1 MATSTLVQ
9 YLETTANLAA
19 GGTTTLGAG
28 ISNRRQVES
37 FLTTTAITAG
47 QWVAFDTTQTGAAK
61 VAVVVSAPSTF
72 ALGNPLVV
80 GVALE
85 SVTGTVA
92 SPQPIDIVVSGYVE
106 VAAVDN
112 AVAAAGTALVVDNT
126 AVGRAN
132 ALAAADT
139 ANACGVSLAA
149 AAGNVAAVWVYKQF

>member
-9 YLETTANLAA
+9 YLETTANLAT
-19 GGTTTLGAG
+19 GGTTTLGGG

-47 QWVAFDTTQTGAAK
+47 QWVAFDTAQTGAAR
-61 VAVVVSAPSTF
+61 VAVVAAAPNTF

-85 SVTGTVA
+85 SVTGTA
-92 SPQPIDIVVSGYVE
+92 TSPQPIDVVVSGYAE
-106 VAAVDN
+106 TASVAN
-112 AVAAAGTALVVDNT
+112 AVAAAGVALVVDAT
-126 AVGRAN
+126 AVGQAV

-149 AAGNVAAVWVYKQF
+149 AAGNIAPVWVYKQF